1 MQEGESTV
9 VAIRR
14 YETHNPHLNPL
25 ERGKPACGITA
36 CGLPLQ
42 ARFCLPDMASAA
54 LSLLLDVVREDE

>member
-1 MQEGESTV
+1 MQEGESTI

-25 ERGKPACGITA
+25 KRGKPACGIAA

-42 ARFCLPDMASAA
+42 ARPHLPDMASAV